1 MEVQIPENSSFD
13 EIHKIAKNLVYTDSG
28 VVKIQC
34 EFDFFLK
41 QIIYHQ
47 SEYEKK
53 DLEEKKKSKAK
64 RENLKKIKSDVKK
77 KVLNGTCGQNLYKKE
92 VSILEDYDSRNLQS
106 VLNIRTFNTPKI
118 SSIDF

>member
-47 SEYEKK
+47 NEYEKK

-64 RENLKKIKSDVKK
+64 RDNLKKIKSDVKK

>member
-1 MEVQIPENSSFD
+1 
-13 EIHKIAKNLVYTDSG
+13 
-28 VVKIQC
+28 
-34 EFDFFLK
+34 
-41 QIIYHQ
+41 
-47 SEYEKK
+47 
-53 DLEEKKKSKAK
+53 LEEKKKSKAK

-92 VSILEDYDSRNLQS
+92 VSILENYDSRNLQS

>member
-13 EIHKIAKNLVYTDSG
+13 DIHKIAKNLVYTDSG